1 MTFYR
6 WTVITLSFIAIIVTY
21 LDRTA
26 LSYAITPLETLFH
39 LSNADFGTIAAAF
52 GIGYMIMTVGGGVLV
67 DKYGAR
73 KTWSISAVCWSIAC
87 GMIGF
92 ATGFAWL
99 FIFRLLLGLTEGPS
113 FPSFTRV
120 AADWL
125 PQAERARALAFGLA
139 AVPLASVVGAPII
152 SHLIVHVGWRC
163 MFVLLGILGI
173 VWSIIWYVM
182 FRDRPADSHKVSAA
196 ELQHIEHGLA
206 THPNMATATEKTSW
220 KFMLFNRALLVN
232 NYAFFAFGYLLFFA
246 ITWLPGYLEQTYHLQ
261 VKEVGWFLVLPWL
274 TAAILI
280 MVGGSLSDWLWKKTA
295 SLRIARSHLIWI
307 SQLLSAVAFIPVV
320 FCHSLVIAIIGISLG
335 VGFGM
340 MPNAAFYAINADLAR
355 DRAATSLGIM
365 DCAFA
370 AAGILAPFITGMLSN
385 ITGNFSA
392 AILLMSGLTVSSAIG
407 IILWQFTDKKSCIK
421 PHNL

>member
-6 WTVITLSFIAIIVTY
+6 WIIVALSFVAIIVTY

-26 LSYAITPLETLFH
+26 LSYAISPLETLFH

-52 GIGYMIMTVGGGVLV
+52 GVGYMIMTVGGGVLV

-73 KTWSISAVCWSIAC
+73 KVWSISAIFWSIAC
-87 GMIGF
+87 GMLGF

-113 FPSFTRV
+113 FPAFTRV
-120 AADWL
+120 TADWL
-125 PQAERARALAFGLA
+125 PQAERARALALGLA

-152 SHLIVHVGWRC
+152 SHLIVHVGWRW
-163 MFVLLGILGI
+163 MFILLGLLGIAWAI
-173 VWSIIWYVM
+173 VWYVL
-182 FRDRPADSHKVSAA
+182 FRDQPANCRKVCPA
-196 ELQHIEHGLA
+196 ELQHIHQGLA
-206 THPNMATATEKTSW
+206 NSNHDGKPQATTSW
-220 KFMLFNRALLVN
+220 KFMLFNRALLAN

-295 SLRIARSHLIWI
+295 SLRIARSHLIWV
-307 SQLLSAVAFIPVV
+307 SQILSALAFIPVV
-320 FCHSLVIAIIGISLG
+320 FSHSLVVAIIGISLG

-355 DRAATSLGIM
+355 DRAGTSLGIM

-370 AAGILAPFITGMLSN
+370 AAGILAPLVTGLLSN
-385 ITGNFSA
+385 LTGNFSV
-392 AILLMSGLTVSSAIG
+392 AILLMSGLTLSSALC
-407 IILWQFTDKKSCIK
+407 IIIWQFTDR
-421 PHNL
+421 